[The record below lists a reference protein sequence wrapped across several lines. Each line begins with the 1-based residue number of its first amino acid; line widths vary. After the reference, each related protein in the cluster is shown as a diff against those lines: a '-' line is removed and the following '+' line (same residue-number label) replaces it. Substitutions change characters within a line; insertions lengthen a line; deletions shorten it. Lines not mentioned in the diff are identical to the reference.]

1 MRDSFHLT
9 ARRLLH
15 WRGHD
20 WELRDSRRTNSTA
33 AYIQPQRHGS
43 VVYQLHLHR
52 LSKATGLDRHADLSH
67 CVAEQFVVRAG
78 LLRFGGLGEPGPI
91 AFVHVGRQRE
101 LTHDQA
107 STTNLKHAS
116 VHGGSV
122 GKHAQLGDLSR
133 QRVEIVMGV
142 IVLHA
147 NKDEQ
152 SPCDSADHFF
162 ANMNFRLTDA
172 LEQCFHGGETTRV
185 RGTWPIQDEATRR
198 QTATDLRRRTL
209 AVPNAAR
216 NLSMPRSPGPTS
228 PAFDAALAREEIQRR
243 EEEQLA
249 PWAMRAADSRGRV
262 HDEPAHAYRTAFMR
276 DRDRIIHASA
286 FRKLEYK
293 TQVFVNHEGDY
304 YRTRL
309 THTMEVAQIA
319 RTAAR
324 TLRLNEDLTESIALS
339 HDLGHGPFGHKG
351 EYVLR
356 DLMQDHG
363 GFEHNAHGLRVVDLL
378 ERRYPGW
385 PGINLTYEVRE
396 AFALHSPAPADRL
409 GFVAG
414 RRPTL
419 EAQLVD
425 VCDSLA
431 YLAHDLD
438 DGVASGVVTTLQL
451 CDVDIWREHWQHTV
465 RDEPGLSNKLKALVT
480 VKKIIDAGVSDL
492 VAASWARIQS
502 SGAASP
508 EEVQAHEGLL
518 IGFSKE
524 MHRKQRRLS
533 HYLHEHFYCHP
544 RLMKMG
550 GKARRIL
557 EEIFRAYRDD
567 PRMLE
572 IDERE
577 WAETVGLERALCDKI
592 AGMTDREAQDEYE
605 RLFSPFERL

>member
-1 MRDSFHLT
+1 MRPS
-9 ARRLLH
+9 
-15 WRGHD
+15 
-20 WELRDSRRTNSTA
+20 
-33 AYIQPQRHGS
+33 
-43 VVYQLHLHR
+43 HR
-52 LSKATGLDRHADLSH
+52 S
-67 CVAEQFVVRAG
+67 
-78 LLRFGGLGEPGPI
+78 
-91 AFVHVGRQRE
+91 
-101 LTHDQA
+101 
-107 STTNLKHAS
+107 
-116 VHGGSV
+116 
-122 GKHAQLGDLSR
+122 
-133 QRVEIVMGV
+133 
-142 IVLHA
+142 
-147 NKDEQ
+147 
-152 SPCDSADHFF
+152 
-162 ANMNFRLTDA
+162 
-172 LEQCFHGGETTRV
+172 
-185 RGTWPIQDEATRR
+185 
-198 QTATDLRRRTL
+198 
-209 AVPNAAR
+209 
-216 NLSMPRSPGPTS
+216 TS
-228 PAFDAALAREEIQRR
+228 PTASAMLTREEIEQR

-249 PWAMRAADSRGRV
+249 TWAMRASESRGRI
-262 HDEPAHAYRTAFMR
+262 HDEPAHPYRTAFMR

-309 THTMEVAQIA
+309 THTIEVAQIA

-324 TLRLNEDLTESIALS
+324 ALRLNEDLTESIALS

-378 ERRYPGW
+378 ERRYPRW
-385 PGINLTYEVRE
+385 PGLNLSHEVRE
-396 AFALHSPAPADRL
+396 AFARHSPVPAERL
-409 GFVAG
+409 GFAAG

-451 CDVDIWREHWQHTV
+451 CDVDIWREHWQQTV
-465 RDEPGLSNKLKALVT
+465 RDEPNLANKLQALAT
-480 VKKIIDAGVSDL
+480 VKKIIDVGVSDL
-492 VAASWARIQS
+492 VKATWSRIQA
-502 SGAASP
+502 SGVTSP
-508 EEVQAHEGLL
+508 DDVQDHGSPLV
-518 IGFSKE
+518 GFSKD
-524 MHRKQRRLS
+524 MHRMQRRLS

-557 EEIFRAYRDD
+557 EEIFHAYRKD

-572 IDERE
+572 LEERA

-605 RLFSPFERL
+605 RLFSPFERI